1 MPIPLGE
8 IKKKLDLV
16 TAVKTKF
23 SIKNFFSK
31 CEQIR
36 SFPRVWSHLP
46 KKSLIK
52 NFIFCA
58 MSVIRFIFE
67 KCLISASIILLQASW
82 SWRFKNL
89 RTLKSCLANVKKRVF
104 NLKQLS
110 KLHLCGF
117 RTGLILEIIHTNHTY
132 PHTSKAFPTRILIS
146 L

>member
-1 MPIPLGE
+1 MPILLGE
-8 IKKKLDLV
+8 IKKNLDLV

-58 MSVIRFIFE
+58 MSVFRFIFE
-67 KCLISASIILLQASW
+67 KCIISASII
-82 SWRFKNL
+82 
-89 RTLKSCLANVKKRVF
+89 
-104 NLKQLS
+104 
-110 KLHLCGF
+110 
-117 RTGLILEIIHTNHTY
+117 
-132 PHTSKAFPTRILIS
+132 
-146 L
+146 